1 MKLINSNKEIEA
13 INNKE
18 NDFIVN
24 VRYKLT
30 DYITDCMRNNEDDHI
45 EILKWLSTLE
55 KCLICETVKD
65 LINLINIYDL
75 PFNIIK

>member
-18 NDFIVN
+18 NAFIVN

>member
-55 KCLICETVKD
+55 KCLICETFKD

>member
-30 DYITDCMRNNEDDHI
+30 DYITDCMRNNEDDHM
-45 EILKWLSTLE
+45 K
-55 KCLICETVKD
+55 
-65 LINLINIYDL
+65 
-75 PFNIIK
+75 F

>member
-1 MKLINSNKEIEA
+1 MKLINSNKEIES

>member
-13 INNKE
+13 INNKG

>member
-30 DYITDCMRNNEDDHI
+30 DYITDSMRNNEDDHI

>member
-1 MKLINSNKEIEA
+1 M
-13 INNKE
+13 
-18 NDFIVN
+18 
-24 VRYKLT
+24 
-30 DYITDCMRNNEDDHI
+30 
-45 EILKWLSTLE
+45 STLE